1 MAITH
6 ANDTTIDTIIGDG
19 ITLVDFWASWC
30 GPCRMF
36 GPIFESVSDT
46 VPDVKFVKFE
56 IDETNRRTPAK
67 YGIRSIP
74 SVLAFKNGELV
85 EARTGLM
92 DEETVLNWIQ
102 ELNNGKQYE
111 FYSPVKQNLTH
122 INMVRKTIQMQVPM
136 YSIIVFIKG
145 NINNVNSNK
154 VYRLKS
160 FIENIKHYE
169 KIKISVETVEEIYTI
184 LKDYKDNPRATIK
197 EHINNINKF

>member
-6 ANDTTIDTIIGDG
+6 VNDSTIDTAIGSG
-19 ITLVDFWASWC
+19 ITLVDFWATWC

-36 GPIFESVSDT
+36 GPIFESASEKTSDA
-46 VPDVKFVKFE
+46 KFVKFE

-102 ELNNGKQYE
+102 EL
-111 FYSPVKQNLTH
+111 
-122 INMVRKTIQMQVPM
+122 
-136 YSIIVFIKG
+136 KG
-145 NINNVNSNK
+145 
-154 VYRLKS
+154 
-160 FIENIKHYE
+160 
-169 KIKISVETVEEIYTI
+169 
-184 LKDYKDNPRATIK
+184 
-197 EHINNINKF
+197 